1 MIEFKIIKTGVTRL
15 VILIGSIAF
24 KLPRFDYGW
33 GGGLRGLLANM
44 QEKTFHTLSDKACPV
59 LFSIPGGWLI
69 VMPRCQPLTDDQWND
84 LQSQGVY
91 DYLPIP
97 VEFKRD
103 SFGVLNNEIVAVDY
117 GS

>member
-1 MIEFKIIKTGVTRL
+1 MERVYEEHGSW
-15 VILIGSIAF
+15 LIWCDP
-24 KLPRFDYGW
+24 L
-33 GGGLRGLLANM
+33 
-44 QEKTFHTLSDKACPV
+44 
-59 LFSIPGGWLI
+59 PGGWLI
-69 VMPRCQPLTDDQWND
+69 AMPRCQPLTDNQWEI

-103 SFGVLNNEIVAVDY
+103 SFGVLNGKIVAIDY